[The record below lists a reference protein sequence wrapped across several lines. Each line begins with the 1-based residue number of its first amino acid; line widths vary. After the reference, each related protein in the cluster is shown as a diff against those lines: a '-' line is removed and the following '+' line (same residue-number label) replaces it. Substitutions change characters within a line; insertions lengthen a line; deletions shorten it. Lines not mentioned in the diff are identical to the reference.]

1 MGMMPEYYSGALFV
15 TRLVQRHFS
24 APKRLS
30 QMPLLEPSQQPDSAS
45 QPAANSAANAVPQAA
60 QFVLSVT
67 NLMRDVAA
75 RELMPRFKHVAA
87 ERKHD
92 GSIVTE
98 ADRMVEAALAEALP
112 DIFDCPVLGEEM
124 PEHEQKDI
132 WREADWCWCVDPLD
146 GTANFASGK
155 RYFGMSVAL
164 MQRRRSVFGVVLD
177 PNNGE
182 VFHALQHGGAFLD
195 GKRLK
200 QLPAKR
206 LAEAHVEVG
215 RYKRLGRLGTTL
227 LAKKP
232 FRKVTM
238 SGASVLQWSHMACGR
253 IDAFL
258 HAGEQPWD
266 YAAGALIL
274 EEAGGRIASLQ
285 HDDYWRADY
294 PQEWSKSVIAARHPA
309 LFDEWKRWVRS
320 HM

>member
-1 MGMMPEYYSGALFV
+1 
-15 TRLVQRHFS
+15 
-24 APKRLS
+24 
-30 QMPLLEPSQQPDSAS
+30 MPLLEPAPDAND
-45 QPAANSAANAVPQAA
+45 AATIDALPDAARMVSPVIQ
-60 QFVLSVT
+60 
-67 NLMRDVAA
+67 LMQDVAS
-75 RELMPRFKHVAA
+75 RELMPRFKHVTV
-87 ERKHD
+87 EKKHD

-112 DIFDCPVLGEEM
+112 RIFDCPVLGEEM
-124 PEHEQKDI
+124 AEGAQKEI

-164 MQRRRSVFGVVLD
+164 MHRRKSVFGVVLD
-177 PNNGE
+177 PNSGE
-182 VFHALQHGGAFLD
+182 VFHALQHAGAFLD

-200 QLPAKR
+200 PLPAKH
-206 LAEAHVEVG
+206 LADAHVEVG

-227 LAKKP
+227 LAHQP
-232 FRKVTM
+232 FRKLTM

-285 HDDYWRADY
+285 HDDYWRQDY
-294 PQEWSKSVIAARHPA
+294 PNEWSKSVIAARHPA

-320 HM
+320 HL

>member
-1 MGMMPEYYSGALFV
+1 
-15 TRLVQRHFS
+15 
-24 APKRLS
+24 
-30 QMPLLEPSQQPDSAS
+30 MPLLEPSPEAPAPNANDTATIDAL
-45 QPAANSAANAVPQAA
+45 PAAARMVAPVIQ
-60 QFVLSVT
+60 
-67 NLMRDVAA
+67 LMQDVSA
-75 RELMPRFKHVAA
+75 RELMPRFKHVTA
-87 ERKHD
+87 EKKHD

-112 DIFDCPVLGEEM
+112 RIFDCPVLGEEM
-124 PEHEQKDI
+124 AEGAQKEI

-164 MQRRRSVFGVVLD
+164 MHRRRSVFGVVLD
-177 PNNGE
+177 PNSGE
-182 VFHALQHGGAFLD
+182 VFHALQHAGAFLD

-200 QLPAKR
+200 PLPAKH

-227 LAKKP
+227 LAHKP
-232 FRKVTM
+232 FRKLTM

-253 IDAFL
+253 VDAFL

-274 EEAGGRIASLQ
+274 EEAGGRVASLQ
-285 HDDYWRADY
+285 HDDYWRQDY
-294 PQEWSKSVIAARHPA
+294 PNEWSKSVIAARHPA
-309 LFDEWKRWVRS
+309 LFDEWKRWVRN
-320 HM
+320 HL

>member
-1 MGMMPEYYSGALFV
+1 
-15 TRLVQRHFS
+15 
-24 APKRLS
+24 
-30 QMPLLEPSQQPDSAS
+30 MPLLEPSPYTDP
-45 QPAANSAANAVPQAA
+45 PAANSTATTDMSVDAARMVSPVIQ
-60 QFVLSVT
+60 
-67 NLMRDVAA
+67 LMQDIAA
-75 RELMPRFKHVAA
+75 RELMPRFKHVTV
-87 ERKHD
+87 EKKHD

-112 DIFDCPVLGEEM
+112 HIFDCPVLGEEM
-124 PEHEQKDI
+124 AEGAQKEI

-164 MQRRRSVFGVVLD
+164 MHGRKSVFGVVLD
-177 PNNGE
+177 PNSGE
-182 VFHALQHGGAFLD
+182 VFHALQHAGAFLD

-200 QLPAKR
+200 PLPAKH
-206 LAEAHVEVG
+206 LADAHVEVG
-215 RYKRLGRLGTTL
+215 RYKRLGRLGTAL
-227 LAKKP
+227 VAHKP

-253 IDAFL
+253 VDAFL

-285 HDDYWRADY
+285 HDDYWREDY
-294 PQEWSKSVIAARHPA
+294 PNEWSKSVIAARHPA
-309 LFDEWKRWVRS
+309 LFDEWKRWVRN
-320 HM
+320 HL

>member
-1 MGMMPEYYSGALFV
+1 
-15 TRLVQRHFS
+15 
-24 APKRLS
+24 
-30 QMPLLEPSQQPDSAS
+30 MPLLEFSPQAD
-45 QPAANSAANAVPQAA
+45 PAIANSSTTEDALPDAVRMVSPVIQ
-60 QFVLSVT
+60 
-67 NLMRDVAA
+67 LMQDVAA
-75 RELMPRFKHVAA
+75 RELMPRFKHVTA
-87 ERKHD
+87 EKKHD

-112 DIFDCPVLGEEM
+112 RIFDCPVLGEEM
-124 PEHEQKDI
+124 AEDAQKEI

-164 MQRRRSVFGVVLD
+164 MHRRRSVFGVVLD
-177 PNNGE
+177 PNSAE
-182 VFHALQHGGAFLD
+182 VFHALQDGGAFLD

-200 QLPAKR
+200 PLPAKH

-227 LAKKP
+227 LAHQP
-232 FRKVTM
+232 FRKLTM

-285 HDDYWRADY
+285 HDDYWRQDY
-294 PQEWSKSVIAARHPA
+294 PNEWSKSVIAARHPA

-320 HM
+320 HL

>member
-1 MGMMPEYYSGALFV
+1 
-15 TRLVQRHFS
+15 
-24 APKRLS
+24 
-30 QMPLLEPSQQPDSAS
+30 MPLLEPSPDAAAPEANDTATIDAL
-45 QPAANSAANAVPQAA
+45 PAAARMVSPVIQ
-60 QFVLSVT
+60 
-67 NLMRDVAA
+67 LMQDVSA
-75 RELMPRFKHVAA
+75 RELMPRFKHVTA
-87 ERKHD
+87 EKKHD

-112 DIFDCPVLGEEM
+112 RIFDCPVLGEEM
-124 PEHEQKDI
+124 AEGAQKEI

-164 MQRRRSVFGVVLD
+164 MHRRKSVFGVVLD
-177 PNNGE
+177 PNSGE
-182 VFHALQHGGAFLD
+182 VFHAVQHAGAFLD

-200 QLPAKR
+200 PLPAKH

-227 LAKKP
+227 LAHKP
-232 FRKVTM
+232 FRKLTM

-253 IDAFL
+253 VDAFL

-285 HDDYWRADY
+285 HDDYWRQDY
-294 PQEWSKSVIAARHPA
+294 PNEWSKSVIAARHPA
-309 LFDEWKRWVRS
+309 LFDEWKRWVRN
-320 HM
+320 HL

>member
-1 MGMMPEYYSGALFV
+1 
-15 TRLVQRHFS
+15 
-24 APKRLS
+24 
-30 QMPLLEPSQQPDSAS
+30 MPLLEHPQQSAIAGHDV
-45 QPAANSAANAVPQAA
+45 PNPTVAATPEAA
-60 QFVLSVT
+60 QFVLPVT
-67 NLMRDVAA
+67 ALMQEIAA

-112 DIFDCPVLGEEM
+112 HLFECPVLGEEM
-124 PEHEQKDI
+124 KEAAQKEI
-132 WREADWCWCVDPLD
+132 WRDADWCWCVDPLD
-146 GTANFASGK
+146 GTANFAAGK

-164 MQRRRSVFGVVLD
+164 MYRRKSVFGVILD
-177 PNNGE
+177 PNTGE
-182 VFHALQHGGAFLD
+182 VFHAVQHGGAFLN

-200 QLPAKR
+200 PMPATH

-215 RYKRLGRLGTTL
+215 RYKRLGRLGAAL
-227 LAKKP
+227 LAHKP
-232 FRKVTM
+232 FRKITM

-253 IDAFL
+253 VDAFL

-285 HDDYWRADY
+285 HDDYWRPER
-294 PQEWSKSVIAARHPA
+294 PQDWSKSVIAARHPA

-320 HM
+320 HI

>member
-1 MGMMPEYYSGALFV
+1 M
-15 TRLVQRHFS
+15 H
-24 APKRLS
+24 
-30 QMPLLEPSQQPDSAS
+30 LLEFS
-45 QPAANSAANAVPQAA
+45 PQADPA
-60 QFVLSVT
+60 ITISSTTEDALPDAARMVSPVIQ
-67 NLMRDVAA
+67 LMQDVAA
-75 RELMPRFKHVAA
+75 RELMPRFKHVTA
-87 ERKHD
+87 EKKHD

-112 DIFDCPVLGEEM
+112 RIFDCPVLGEEM
-124 PEHEQKDI
+124 AEDAQKEI

-164 MQRRRSVFGVVLD
+164 MHRRRSVFGVVLD
-177 PNNGE
+177 PNSGE
-182 VFHALQHGGAFLD
+182 VFHALQHTGAFLD

-200 QLPAKR
+200 PLPAKH

-227 LAKKP
+227 LAHKP
-232 FRKVTM
+232 FRKLTM

-285 HDDYWRADY
+285 HDDYWRQDY
-294 PQEWSKSVIAARHPA
+294 PNEWSKSVIAARHPA

-320 HM
+320 HL

>member
-1 MGMMPEYYSGALFV
+1 
-15 TRLVQRHFS
+15 
-24 APKRLS
+24 
-30 QMPLLEPSQQPDSAS
+30 MPLLEPSPEAPAPDANDAVTIDAL
-45 QPAANSAANAVPQAA
+45 PAAARMVSPVIQ
-60 QFVLSVT
+60 
-67 NLMRDVAA
+67 LMQDVAA
-75 RELMPRFKHVAA
+75 RELMPRFKHVTA
-87 ERKHD
+87 EKKHD

-112 DIFDCPVLGEEM
+112 RIFDCPVLGEEM
-124 PEHEQKDI
+124 AEGAQKEI

-164 MQRRRSVFGVVLD
+164 MHGRKSVFGVVLD
-177 PNNGE
+177 PNSGE
-182 VFHALQHGGAFLD
+182 VFHALQHAGAFLD

-200 QLPAKR
+200 LLPAKH
-206 LAEAHVEVG
+206 LHDAHIEVG
-215 RYKRLGRLGTTL
+215 RFKRLGRLGTTL
-227 LAKKP
+227 LAHKP
-232 FRKVTM
+232 FRKVTL

-253 IDAFL
+253 VDAFL

-285 HDDYWRADY
+285 HDDYWRQDY
-294 PQEWSKSVIAARHPA
+294 PNEWSKSVIAARHPA

-320 HM
+320 HL